1 MFRELF
7 SRKRPAVPTVPTPD
21 EIAAAAATAEAAK
34 CRLGRARMAMIEAI
48 RPWQQGG
55 QMTEQPVREAEL
67 AAAYDAYV
75 AANLAH
81 RALLEQPLEVW
92 PADTYD

>member
-1 MFRELF
+1 
-7 SRKRPAVPTVPTPD
+7 
-21 EIAAAAATAEAAK
+21 
-34 CRLGRARMAMIEAI
+34 
-48 RPWQQGG
+48 
-55 QMTEQPVREAEL
+55 MTEQPVREAEL

-81 RALLEQPLEVW
+81 RAILGQPLEVW